1 MNEIILK
8 TNPRLKRIKT
18 VSKVLRAIL
27 FAGLVIQTAGILA
40 FAIIVPRAVI
50 NGELKSHINFQNCS
64 VLANLA
70 FGFMV
75 TLNFFRFFDRLKD
88 GHLFNSQTIRFL
100 EIAGKWWIILGIVQ
114 IILGALEVYLFST
127 KNIIVSGNGIVAGL
141 TIFFVAWLFREA
153 QELQEEQELT
163 V

>member
-1 MNEIILK
+1 MNEITLK
-8 TNPRLKRIKT
+8 TNPRLKRIKA

-27 FAGLVIQTAGILA
+27 FAGLIVQTAGILA
-40 FAIIVPRAVI
+40 FAIIVPVVAMNAGLR
-50 NGELKSHINFQNCS
+50 SHLTFQNCS
-64 VLANLA
+64 ALANLP

-75 TLNFFRFFDRLKD
+75 TLNFFRFFNRLKN
-88 GHLFNSQTIRFL
+88 GRLFDSQTVRYL

-114 IILGALEVYLFST
+114 IILGVFEVYLFSP

-141 TIFFVAWLFREA
+141 VIYFVAWLFREA

>member
-1 MNEIILK
+1 MNEIAPK
-8 TNPRLKRIKT
+8 TNPRLNRIKT

-27 FAGLVIQTAGILA
+27 FAGLIVQTVGILA
-40 FAIIVPRAVI
+40 FVIIASLAAMSVGLR
-50 NGELKSHINFQNCS
+50 SHLAFQNCS
-64 VLANLA
+64 ALANLP

-75 TLNFFRFFDRLKD
+75 TLNFFRFFDRLKN
-88 GHLFNSQTIRFL
+88 GRLFDSQTVRYL

-114 IILGALEVYLFST
+114 IILGVLEVYLFSS

-141 TIFFVAWLFREA
+141 IIFFVAWLFREA